1 MRFFIPPVTIIMQ
14 DNPLNWISLHGYD
27 YFCKRITANM
37 KKLILC
43 LLASLLL
50 LSEGRLAAQDYEV
63 AASWGGIPAFYDG
76 LLWGF
81 QREVGPY
88 GSPRMDAVFAD
99 YKGPL
104 YTAGLYNLEFNIIR
118 KKWLVSSFS
127 LGTTSFWRPTF
138 SVLDGRRK
146 GAKVHSVLS
155 LMHTWRFTYVNRPVF
170 RMYSSIGLG
179 IVMTYDPR
187 PDEILPIFQLA
198 PLGISVGKRIYGFGE
213 IGLGAEYIGG
223 RAGIGYRFNS
233 FQR

>member
-1 MRFFIPPVTIIMQ
+1 MK
-14 DNPLNWISLHGYD
+14 WITFGKTLMSD
-27 YFCKRITANM
+27 MKR
-37 KKLILC
+37 LILC
-43 LLASLLL
+43 LFVPLLL
-50 LSEGRLAAQDYEV
+50 MHEGRLAAQDYEA
-63 AASWGGIPAFYDG
+63 AASWGFIPAFYDG

-81 QREVGPY
+81 QRDVGPS
-88 GSPRMDAVFAD
+88 GSARMDAVFAD

-127 LGTTSFWRPTF
+127 LGTASFWRPAF
-138 SVLDGRRK
+138 SVLDGRRT

-179 IVMTYDPR
+179 IAMTYDPR

-198 PLGISVGKRIYGFGE
+198 PLGISVGKRLYGFGE

>member
-1 MRFFIPPVTIIMQ
+1 
-14 DNPLNWISLHGYD
+14 
-27 YFCKRITANM
+27 M

-50 LSEGRLAAQDYEV
+50 LSEGRLAAQDYEA
-63 AASWGGIPAFYDG
+63 AASWGFIPAIYDG

-81 QREVGPY
+81 QRDIGPS
-88 GSPRMDAVFAD
+88 GSARMDAVFAD

-104 YTAGLYNLEFNIIR
+104 YTAGLYNR

-127 LGTTSFWRPTF
+127 LGTASFWRPTI
-138 SVLDGRRK
+138 SVPDDRRT
-146 GAKVHSVLS
+146 GAKVRSVLS

-179 IVMTYDPR
+179 IAMTYDPR
-187 PDEILPIFQLA
+187 PDEVLPIFQLA
-198 PLGISVGKRIYGFGE
+198 PLGISVGKRLYGFGE